1 MPTDRSLQSSKTANK
16 DLEIDNRTCLQ
27 DLPILILIGDGNQL
41 AFVQD
46 IDQLKNQ
53 LVAANHI
60 LANEGIIE
68 GFGHVS
74 VRHPDGDKL
83 LISQSLSPR
92 LVTRE
97 DIMTMT
103 FDGTVVENEDKQPYL
118 ETVIHRAIYRNHDD
132 VNAVV
137 HHHAPD
143 MMPFVATD
151 TEIKPVF
158 HLAALF
164 HQGVPTFSDY
174 DTKMGPLIVTED
186 EGNRMAEALGDK
198 RAQLLKNHGANVT
211 GATLKE
217 AVLGTVYLVMNA
229 RYQIQAE
236 QLGEPSY
243 FDGPQ
248 GALEA
253 TVDDVILADIS
264 IDRMWSFL
272 CDRLP
277 SASS

>member
-1 MPTDRSLQSSKTANK
+1 MQNTTQLKDQLVTAN
-16 DLEIDNRTCLQ
+16 R
-27 DLPILILIGDGNQL
+27 
-41 AFVQD
+41 V
-46 IDQLKNQ
+46 
-53 LVAANHI
+53 

-83 LISQSLSPR
+83 LISRSLSPK
-92 LVTRE
+92 LVTRD

-103 FDGTVVENEDKQPYL
+103 YDGTIVENKDKQPYL
-118 ETVIHRAIYRNHDD
+118 ETVIHRAIYRNRDD
-132 VNAVV
+132 VDAVV

-164 HQGVPTFSDY
+164 HEGVPSFSDY
-174 DTKMGPLIVTED
+174 DTEMGPLIVTEA
-186 EGNRMAEALGDK
+186 EGDRMAAALGDK
-198 RAQLLKNHGANVT
+198 RAQLLENHGANVV
-211 GATLKE
+211 GESLKE

-236 QLGEPSY
+236 QLGTPSY

-248 GALEA
+248 DTLEA

-264 IDRMWSFL
+264 IDRMWSYL

-277 SASS
+277 NDPSM

>member
-1 MPTDRSLQSSKTANK
+1 M
-16 DLEIDNRTCLQ
+16 
-27 DLPILILIGDGNQL
+27 
-41 AFVQD
+41 QD
-46 IDQLKNQ
+46 IAHLKDQL
-53 LVAANHI
+53 VTANHI

-92 LVTRE
+92 LVTVD
-97 DIMTMT
+97 DIMMMT
-103 FDGTVVENEDKQPYL
+103 YDGTAVESEDKRPYL
-118 ETVIHRAIYRNHDD
+118 ETVIHRAIYRNRDD

-164 HQGVPTFSDY
+164 HEGVPTFSDY
-174 DTKMGPLIVTED
+174 DTEMGPLVVTEG
-186 EGNRMAEALGDK
+186 EGDRMAEALGDK
-198 RAQLLKNHGANVT
+198 RAQLLENHGANVT
-211 GATLKE
+211 GETLKE

-229 RYQIQAE
+229 RYQEQAE

-248 GALEA
+248 DALEA
-253 TVDDVILADIS
+253 TVNDVILADIS

-277 SASS
+277 NGHSA

>member
-1 MPTDRSLQSSKTANK
+1 MTLVRYPRSG
-16 DLEIDNRTCLQ
+16 CLRYS
-27 DLPILILIGDGNQL
+27 LILILIGDANQVGP
-41 AFVQD
+41 VQD
-46 IDQLKNQ
+46 IDRLKDQ
-53 LVAANHI
+53 LVTANHV

-74 VRHPDGDKL
+74 VRHPDGNKL
-83 LISQSLSPR
+83 FISRSLSPR
-92 LVTRE
+92 LVTRD

-103 FDGTVVENEDKQPYL
+103 FDSTIVENEDKQPYL
-118 ETVIHRAIYRNHDD
+118 ETVIHRAIYRNRSDID
-132 VNAVV
+132 AVV

-164 HQGVPTFSDY
+164 HEGVPTFSDY
-174 DTKMGPLIVTED
+174 DTEMGPLIVTED
-186 EGNRMAEALGDK
+186 EGDRMAEALGDK
-198 RAQLLKNHGANVT
+198 RAQLLENHGANVT
-211 GATLKE
+211 GASLKE
-217 AVLGTVYLVMNA
+217 TVLGTVYLVMNA
-229 RYQIQAE
+229 RYQVQVE

-248 GALEA
+248 EALDS

-272 CDRLP
+272 YDRLP
-277 SASS
+277 TEPSA